1 MADFSATKQY
11 PLAAEFSAAGYTL
24 LLPGGAYLKP
34 EDVVRGLGV
43 TTVATS
49 GNEVIRWARVRKY
62 LADLGFATCGE
73 RHDYIHENIFY
84 RRGR

>member
-1 MADFSATKQY
+1 MAEFSATKQY

-34 EDVVRGLGV
+34 EDVARGLGV

-73 RHDYIHENIFY
+73 RPDYIHENIFY

>member
-1 MADFSATKQY
+1 MAEFSATKQY

-24 LLPGGAYLKP
+24 LLPGGAYLKL
-34 EDVVRGLGV
+34 EDVARGLGF

-49 GNEVIRWARVRKY
+49 GNEVIRWARVRQY
-62 LADLGFATCGE
+62 LADLGVVHFYTTGDC
-73 RHDYIHENIFY
+73 IPENIFC